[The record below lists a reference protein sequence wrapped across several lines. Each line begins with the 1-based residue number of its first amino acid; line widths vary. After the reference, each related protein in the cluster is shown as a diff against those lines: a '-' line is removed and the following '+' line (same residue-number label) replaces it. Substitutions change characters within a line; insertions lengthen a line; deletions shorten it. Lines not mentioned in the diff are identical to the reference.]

1 MKGELPSAGRIL
13 LRGEAGHWRSS
24 GRLGFLLGFLAGH
37 EKLDESR
44 GCFRYQEGGREI
56 FNLELYLRKSL
67 CGWH

>member
-13 LRGEAGHWRSS
+13 LREEAGHWRSS
-24 GRLGFLLGFLAGH
+24 GRLGFLAGH

-67 CGWH
+67 CGVALEP